1 VPGLCLAAAELEPDG
16 TTLLQLAM
24 PDIRKQIDTVSSPLS
39 IPSGVYEPSV
49 LRCQSRLLGSSFDA
63 ISPRPAFLN
72 TVIESVLSQALL
84 CFQGVTSLAF
94 SRDGSQLLS
103 SSFDATARVH
113 GLKSGK
119 MLKEFRG
126 HTSYVNHA
134 IYSGDGSKVVTA
146 STDGTVKVRLYWVS
160 AVKISSSR

>member
-1 VPGLCLAAAELEPDG
+1 
-16 TTLLQLAM
+16 M
-24 PDIRKQIDTVSSPLS
+24 PDIRKQINTKPPS
-39 IPSGVYEPSV
+39 IPSGLYEPSI
-49 LRCQSRLLGSSFDA
+49 LSGRQSQLLGSSFDA
-63 ISPRPAFLN
+63 ILSRPA
-72 TVIESVLSQALL
+72 THTLSNRICTISSLR
-84 CFQGVTSLAF
+84 FSQGVTSLAF

-134 IYSGDGSKVVTA
+134 IFSGDGSKVVTA

-160 AVKISSSR
+160 AGKFQARGNNRQIL